1 MLDEKLLFGAL
12 HVGKPVA
19 KENYKALG
27 ASKIWETNWKPY
39 FTLDFYASYKISP
52 NAQVNLNVD
61 NVGDKYYVDA
71 LSAGPIPVLGTKCVW
86 DLARKIDY
94 FWWHLI
100 K

>member
-39 FTLDFYASYKISP
+39 LTLDFYASYKISP
-52 NAQVNLNVD
+52 NVNLSAG

-71 LSAGPIPVLGTKCVW
+71 LSAGLIPGRNVRVGFNAKN
-86 DLARKIDY
+86 
-94 FWWHLI
+94 
-100 K
+100 

>member
-12 HVGKPVA
+12 HLGKPVV

-39 FTLDFYASYKISP
+39 LTLDFYASYKISP
-52 NAQVNLNVD
+52 NAQVNLSLD

-71 LSAGPIPVLGTKCVW
+71 LSAGLIPGRN
-86 DLARKIDY
+86 ARVGFSAKN
-94 FWWHLI
+94 
-100 K
+100 

>member
-12 HVGKPVA
+12 HLGKPVV

-39 FTLDFYASYKISP
+39 STLDFYASYKISP
-52 NAQVNLNVD
+52 NVNLSAG

-71 LSAGPIPVLGTKCVW
+71 LSAGLIPGRNVRVGFNAKN
-86 DLARKIDY
+86 
-94 FWWHLI
+94 
-100 K
+100 

>member
-1 MLDEKLLFGAL
+1 MQECLIKNCFFGAL

-39 FTLDFYASYKISP
+39 FYASYKISP
-52 NAQVNLNVD
+52 NVNLSAG

-71 LSAGPIPVLGTKCVW
+71 LSAGLIPGRN
-86 DLARKIDY
+86 ARVGFSAKN
-94 FWWHLI
+94 
-100 K
+100 

>member
-1 MLDEKLLFGAL
+1 MLDEKLFFGAL

-39 FTLDFYASYKISP
+39 LTLDFYASYKISP
-52 NAQVNLNVD
+52 NVNLSAG

-71 LSAGPIPVLGTKCVW
+71 LSAGLIPGRNVRVGFNAKN
-86 DLARKIDY
+86 
-94 FWWHLI
+94 
-100 K
+100 